1 MDYVNQPP
9 LAFFYSSSHSYRL
22 KERGRES
29 EFDRSEKENESG
41 KESRRGRTEQR
52 EVEEKHD
59 EGNKCDVTKTIKTS
73 AKQREETR
81 RRLN

>member
-1 MDYVNQPP
+1 MNLTKV
-9 LAFFYSSSHSYRL
+9 R
-22 KERGRES
+22 KKVRV
-29 EFDRSEKENESG
+29 EKSQIEE
-41 KESRRGRTEQR
+41 EHR

-81 RRLN
+81 RRLK